1 MGAHMAKLH
10 AMDNVP
16 KFTLLWKKAEAVL
29 KEDNKVDAV
38 DSKKELKTKI
48 AANKWGPLGSKAK
61 SQKQGQVL
69 KLQKTFEL
77 AKIRKKRAVERTSKL
92 AAKEAAVKHHL

>member
-1 MGAHMAKLH
+1 MG
-10 AMDNVP
+10 
-16 KFTLLWKKAEAVL
+16 
-29 KEDNKVDAV
+29 EDNKADAV

-92 AAKEAAVKHHL
+92 AAKEAAVKHHLAHDKSLTKAAKAKLRALSTHLSHVK